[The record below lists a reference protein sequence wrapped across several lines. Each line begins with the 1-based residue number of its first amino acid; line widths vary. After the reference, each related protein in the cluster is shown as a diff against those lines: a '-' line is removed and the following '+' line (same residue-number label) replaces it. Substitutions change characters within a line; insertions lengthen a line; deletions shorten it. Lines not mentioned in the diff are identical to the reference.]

1 MGCQCTKKTEKSNM
15 NLQDSIEGVPEISM
29 SNSNLNYTVN

>member
-1 MGCQCTKKTEKSNM
+1 MGCQCAKKTEKSNM
-15 NLQDSIEGVPEISM
+15 NLQDSNEEVPQISM